1 MIDIKDISGKI
12 LLSVPITESCEHVE
26 ELMQSDHIVL
36 SWNSDK
42 SDILPMGAYI
52 EYGGEKYSLLEPYSP
67 IQKSEEE
74 FSYQPLFKSV
84 VMYWA
89 KVSFFMYTY
98 SSDDVIIGRE
108 PDWTLTDNPAN
119 FMSSICKAIKNETGE
134 TWTYTVDASLS
145 ASATLSF
152 QSVDIYSSLNSIAN
166 AFETEWWID
175 KANKVIHLS
184 KAEHGIAVRLEVGKN
199 ITVPTVKVGK
209 EGYYT
214 RFYAFGSTRNIVQ
227 DYEGAN
233 VNNLVNKRLTLD
245 PVKYPNGYKDIR
257 PDLKQG
263 EIFQK
268 ILIFDNVY
276 PSSSLEISDVR
287 VRLMWTIGEDG
298 EKVQVGTDNEGNP
311 IYDQYSIWYF
321 KVPGFVLNNTIY
333 SKDNPEGMLISGKAL
348 SVHFESGALQGREF
362 ELIYHDKAETVSS
375 ADGTSVILTPG
386 DYEIKFKEEGTYIIP
401 AITSLIP
408 NNGDEIILFNIR
420 MPEEYTGS
428 AYLELES
435 EMNKEIS
442 RLSSDLNNYQF
453 SSNPISFS
461 ENNPDL
467 SIGRKITYVNG
478 GYSFSTRVIK
488 LVTKIDFKYIQSIT
502 VGNEKIKGNTQEL
515 KEEVISANKDINLLS
530 VLNDM
535 TTSLTQS
542 YNRTQQM
549 MLDGFAAIKNIWQ
562 FKEDESGAKYAYSKF
577 PVVTAYGVTMYAGA
591 DVQVPSIY
599 EGLPIDGVT
608 IQWVDGKLVATGGKG
623 NANGIVVNG
632 NTYTPNEDGII
643 TLPNY
648 PTSLEWDNISGKP
661 SWIGSTKPSYSWDEI
676 GGKPSVFPTNW
687 ENVSDKPSWIGATK
701 PTYNFSEIQNKPTT
715 LAGYGIT
722 DAYTKN
728 DISGLLADYVTKSGA
743 QDITG
748 VKSFIN
754 GLNIGDILVKKHS
767 DGVVELDGDLILTGS
782 LTMFAQG
789 SHTASTILDALP
801 IDNTT
806 LSKEGGV
813 LSVIGGVGGG
823 SVDGIIL
830 NGTTYS
836 PDETTK
842 LITLPNYPTT
852 LPASD
857 VYSWA
862 KQPNKPSYSFDELSS
877 HPTTLGG
884 YGITDAYT
892 KSDADGKYVL
902 KAGDTVTGDLSV
914 AGQLFAGNEQFVAT
928 LLYTFIG
935 RDKGIYFSN
944 DANNGSL
951 YVNTHYDRS
960 HQAGSFI
967 INEANGVVTFQN
979 NPTVKSNTI
988 LHTGNYAGVL
998 DSRYFRHIGDT
1009 YEDGRNTGWIGFG
1022 TGTYIEA
1029 YPDGIAH
1036 KIYSYGQVTSF
1047 NSSYSRLELYSTHTS
1062 SDPND
1067 GNNGIQFRSGWNDDK
1082 KSWRMLLDEVNYLHY
1097 TDNRYVN
1104 KAGDTMTG
1112 TLLMSNDSDVY
1123 GRSAANS
1130 GAAYIIGYRD
1140 KTISGFVMHDIS
1152 QHNNAKAL
1160 YIQTN
1165 GYDSPND
1172 TGGLAIT
1179 NDCVT
1184 AFGAGDNG
1192 SVFRV
1197 LNEDDVNL
1205 GALFNVAKDG
1215 TLTRL
1220 GHKIFDNGN
1229 KRDMFSSMNE
1239 AFTTWGNEQVI
1250 NVEGD
1255 ANTYY
1260 PVVITIS
1267 HSKTWNSRIAIH
1279 KNLGSR
1285 TPSYPGN
1292 HGNGTSSMWAMY
1304 EGRYH
1309 GWDGNS
1315 GYIVTK
1321 YVRQP
1326 YANLISKA
1334 EHAGNSVGALVVYL
1348 RGGGCEYT
1356 VCTDYRGGINVY
1368 YERTEISGDSNYPVY
1383 VEPTTSVGNQGVL
1396 NLVSYDY
1403 LVQKAVRLE
1412 TPRSLWGQTF
1422 DGTGNVN
1429 GTIHVNS
1436 GGIYP
1441 IILRNSGGSECSI
1454 DYQCSG
1460 EHFVAGVYPDRFFI
1474 WRENG
1479 GEIASFLSN
1488 GNVGIGTA
1496 SPSYKLHV
1504 NGDILANGWL
1514 RTYGDVGWVSETYGG
1529 GIYMEDTTWVKVYN
1543 NKHFQCNGTIFGYRY
1558 TTDNNAA
1565 AFSFDKPGSYMAG
1578 IGSGGSANLVR
1589 LGPCDSTG
1597 GWYDWGGQTWQLYG
1611 NFLTTGGIT
1620 MYSDLRKKNV
1630 LNSIIVPLDVMANA
1644 DLFDYTFKTDEKC
1657 KVRAGTSAQYWNAF
1671 LPQVTDTDN
1680 EGFFTMSYDVLA
1692 TTCVLSIAKHFQ
1704 RFLIEDFNNHETRI
1718 EFLERENKE
1727 LKDSNKEMMNRIIEL
1742 ERRAA

>member
-1 MIDIKDISGKI
+1 MGRFTVYSKDGQTVRCVLDKLEYTGVFMAERACTSTFISDAKINFDVFDYIDYRGERFELE
-12 LLSVPITESCEHVE
+12 LL
-26 ELMQSDHIVL
+26 
-36 SWNSDK
+36 
-42 SDILPMGAYI
+42 
-52 EYGGEKYSLLEPYSP
+52 
-67 IQKSEEE
+67 
-74 FSYQPLFKSV
+74 
-84 VMYWA
+84 
-89 KVSFFMYTY
+89 
-98 SSDDVIIGRE
+98 
-108 PDWTLTDNPAN
+108 
-119 FMSSICKAIKNETGE
+119 
-134 TWTYTVDASLS
+134 
-145 ASATLSF
+145 
-152 QSVDIYSSLNSIAN
+152 
-166 AFETEWWID
+166 
-175 KANKVIHLS
+175 
-184 KAEHGIAVRLEVGKN
+184 
-199 ITVPTVKVGK
+199 PTVKKISKHQYSYDLNFVSLK
-209 EGYYT
+209 YELE
-214 RFYAFGSTRNIVQ
+214 RCMMRNIVPSDNGIVYPTPLVVEFTGTVKYLAERIQ
-227 DYEGAN
+227 ACLDAMYGKDIWSITLSEGVDSEEKNISMSNQNCWSALSLVN
-233 VNNLVNKRLTLD
+233 TEYKLNYFVKGRSVTIGGAEPVVNNVFEYGKGKGLYEIERISDADTGIVTKLRAYGGTRNLDYSYPKKPEWTDSILPANYALSPLRLMLPSFKTDGVTDFVLASNEAIA
-245 PVKYPNGYKDIR
+245 KYGIREGVITYDDI
-257 PDLKQG
+257 
-263 EIFQK
+263 
-268 ILIFDNVY
+268 Y
-276 PSSSLEISDVR
+276 PSITGMKNSAGQAIDEIKSVDAITSETQPTFTVQLYDLGFDLNESL
-287 VRLMWTIGEDG
+287 T
-298 EKVQVGTDNEGNP
+298 TDEA
-311 IYDQYSIWYF
+311 Q
-321 KVPGFVLNNTIY
+321 
-333 SKDNPEGMLISGKAL
+333 L
-348 SVHFESGALQGREF
+348 SMKSGALQGYAFTITKIVKASDGSYTLTLGRNTLKEADTDNFTVPNKDWNMKAGDKFVLLNILMPQEYIRAAENRLLERAKEYIAKYSITNYSYNIGVDEIFMARNANFYNEIMEGKRLTVNDPEMGIDHENVIIQSLSIKEGEGLIPTF
-362 ELIYHDKAETVSS
+362 EVTLNNEPS
-375 ADGTSVILTPG
+375 ASTLERIQGQISEIETSV
-386 DYEIKFKEEGTYIIP
+386 
-401 AITSLIP
+401 
-408 NNGDEIILFNIR
+408 NN
-420 MPEEYTGS
+420 
-428 AYLELES
+428 
-435 EMNKEIS
+435 K
-442 RLSSDLNNYQF
+442 F
-453 SSNPISFS
+453 SSQS
-461 ENNPDL
+461 EL
-467 SIGRKITYVNG
+467 SKQYRKKLDKVVWDRNLEERVDDNG
-478 GYSFSTRVIK
+478 KEYLF
-488 LVTKIDFKYIQSIT
+488 LTKPLI
-502 VGNEKIKGNTQEL
+502 
-515 KEEVISANKDINLLS
+515 
-530 VLNDM
+530 
-535 TTSLTQS
+535 
-542 YNRTQQM
+542 
-549 MLDGFAAIKNIWQ
+549 
-562 FKEDESGAKYAYSKF
+562 
-577 PVVTAYGVTMYAGA
+577 TAYGVTMYAGA

-623 NANGIVVNG
+623 TANGIVVNG

-701 PTYNFSEIQNKPTT
+701 PTYDFSEIQNKPTT
-715 LAGYGIT
+715 IAGYGIT

-748 VKSFIN
+748 IKSFIN

-902 KAGDTVTGDLSV
+902 KAGDTMTGGLNVNSI
-914 AGQLFAGNEQFVAT
+914 QISSNE
-928 LLYTFIG
+928 INN
-935 RDKGIYFSN
+935 R
-944 DANNGSL
+944 NNGYL
-951 YVNTHYDRS
+951 YLGYRDTSSGVNLCYNNSPLTY
-960 HQAGSFI
+960 GS
-967 INEANGVVTFQN
+967 NRY
-979 NPTVKSNTI
+979 TI
-988 LHTGNYAGVL
+988 LHTGNYAG
-998 DSRYFRHIGDT
+998 
-1009 YEDGRNTGWIGFG
+1009 
-1022 TGTYIEA
+1022 
-1029 YPDGIAH
+1029 
-1036 KIYSYGQVTSF
+1036 
-1047 NSSYSRLELYSTHTS
+1047 EL
-1062 SDPND
+1062 
-1067 GNNGIQFRSGWNDDK
+1067 
-1082 KSWRMLLDEVNYLHY
+1082 
-1097 TDNRYVN
+1097 DNRYVN

-1112 TLLMSNDSDVY
+1112 NLLFNADSGIDLVSIP
-1123 GRSAANS
+1123 RTKSA
-1130 GAAYIIGYRD
+1130 
-1140 KTISGFVMHDIS
+1140 ISF
-1152 QHNNAKAL
+1152 NNAGSNR
-1160 YIQTN
+1160 IGINFT
-1165 GYDSPND
+1165 D
-1172 TGGLAIT
+1172 
-1179 NDCVT
+1179 
-1184 AFGAGDNG
+1184 GDGNLRIAKTDINQDWVSG
-1192 SVFRV
+1192 
-1197 LNEDDVNL
+1197 DVNILL
-1205 GALFNVAKDG
+1205 GSNNYKVWHA
-1215 TLTRL
+1215 
-1220 GHKIFDNGN
+1220 GN
-1229 KRDMFSSMNE
+1229 KRDMFSSMNK

-1260 PVVITIS
+1260 PVVITIDS
-1267 HSKTWNSRIAIH
+1267 TKTWNSRISIY

-1292 HGNGTSSMWAMY
+1292 HDNGTSSMWAMY
-1304 EGRYH
+1304 EGRYK

-1321 YVRQP
+1321 YVRQQ

-1334 EHAGNSVGALVVYL
+1334 ELASNSVGALVVYL

-1488 GNVGIGTA
+1488 GNVGIGSIST
-1496 SPSYKLHV
+1496 SGNKLYV
-1504 NGDILANGWL
+1504 NGD
-1514 RTYGDVGWVSETYGG
+1514 VGVA
-1529 GIYMEDTTWVKVYN
+1529 
-1543 NKHFQCNGTIFGYRY
+1543 GTICFE
-1558 TTDNNAA
+1558 
-1565 AFSFDKPGSYMAG
+1565 
-1578 IGSGGSANLVR
+1578 ILSGGSERNLLYQQMADNDLFRIRCGGPSNQGWVEIATADDGTEPIYVR
-1589 LGPCDSTG
+1589 QYTG
-1597 GWYDWGGQTWQLYG
+1597 RFASITRTLTLLDGSG
-1611 NFLTTGGIT
+1611 NTICPGNLLTNGGIT

-1692 TTCVLSIAKHFQ
+1692 TTCVLSMAKHFQ
-1704 RFLIEDFNNHETRI
+1704 RFLMEDFNNHETRI

>member
-12 LLSVPITESCEHVE
+12 LLSVLITESCEHVE

-42 SDILPMGAYI
+42 SDTLPLGAYI

-67 IQKSEEE
+67 IQKSEGE

-84 VMYWA
+84 VISWT
-89 KVSFFMYTY
+89 KVPFFMYTY
-98 SSDDVIIGRE
+98 SSDDAITGRE

-119 FMSSICKAIKNETGE
+119 FMLSICKAIKNETGE

-152 QSVDIYSSLNSIAN
+152 QSVDIFSSLNSIAN
-166 AFETEWWID
+166 AFETEWWVD
-175 KANKVIHLS
+175 KVNKVIHLS

-199 ITVPTVKVGK
+199 ITVPTVTAGK

-245 PVKYPNGYKDIR
+245 PAKYPNGYKDVR

-263 EIFQK
+263 EIFPK

-298 EKVQVGTDNEGNP
+298 EKVQVGTDDDGNP

-420 MPEEYTGS
+420 MPEEYVGS

-435 EMNKEIS
+435 EMNKDIA

-478 GYSFSTRVIK
+478 EYSFSTRVIK

-549 MLDGFAAIKNIWQ
+549 MLEGFAAIKNIWQ
-562 FKEDESGAKYAYSKF
+562 LKEDSNGNKYAFSAYQ
-577 PVVTAYGVTMYAGA
+577 VVTERSITMYAQGPHS
-591 DVQVPSIY
+591 DLPSIY

-623 NANGIVVNG
+623 TANGIVVNG

-648 PTSLEWDNISGKP
+648 PSLSGYATEQWVNNTLSGYATSSSLSQLSAKVDNFLEGTDTDGIINKWKELESFLAGQTQT
-661 SWIGSTKPSYSWDEI
+661 STLAELL
-676 GGKPSVFPTNW
+676 SVKA
-687 ENVSDKPSWIGATK
+687 DKA
-701 PTYNFSEIQNKPTT
+701 TT

-748 VKSFIN
+748 IKSFIN

-902 KAGDTVTGDLSV
+902 KAGDTMTGGLNVNSI
-914 AGQLFAGNEQFVAT
+914 QISSNE
-928 LLYTFIG
+928 INN
-935 RDKGIYFSN
+935 R
-944 DANNGSL
+944 NNGYL
-951 YVNTHYDRS
+951 YLGYRNTSSGVNLCYNNSPLTY
-960 HQAGSFI
+960 GS
-967 INEANGVVTFQN
+967 NRY
-979 NPTVKSNTI
+979 TI
-988 LHTGNYAGVL
+988 LHTGNYAG
-998 DSRYFRHIGDT
+998 
-1009 YEDGRNTGWIGFG
+1009 
-1022 TGTYIEA
+1022 
-1029 YPDGIAH
+1029 
-1036 KIYSYGQVTSF
+1036 
-1047 NSSYSRLELYSTHTS
+1047 EL
-1062 SDPND
+1062 
-1067 GNNGIQFRSGWNDDK
+1067 
-1082 KSWRMLLDEVNYLHY
+1082 
-1097 TDNRYVN
+1097 DNRYVN

-1112 TLLMSNDSDVY
+1112 TLLMSNDSDIY
-1123 GRSAANS
+1123 GRSSANS

-1140 KTISGFVMHDIS
+1140 AAIDGIVMHDIS
-1152 QHNNAKAL
+1152 AANNTKAL

-1165 GYDSPND
+1165 GYDLPSD

-1197 LNEDDVNL
+1197 LNENNVNL

-1250 NVEGD
+1250 SVEGD

-1260 PVVITIS
+1260 PVVITIN

-1304 EGRYH
+1304 EGRYS

-1334 EHAGNSVGALVVYL
+1334 ELAGNSAGALVVYL

-1383 VEPTTSVGNQGVL
+1383 VEPTASVGNQGVL
-1396 NLVSYDY
+1396 NMVSYDY

-1412 TPRSLWGQTF
+1412 TPRTIFSKPF
-1422 DGTGNVN
+1422 DGTNNVTGGAKFLNICIETDNNGNDSGRGSEINNYNSELNLQYNTSRDITMCFGGGNVRI
-1429 GTIHVNS
+1429 GTGLS
-1436 GGIYP
+1436 GYK
-1441 IILRNSGGSECSI
+1441 
-1454 DYQCSG
+1454 
-1460 EHFVAGVYPDRFFI
+1460 
-1474 WRENG
+1474 
-1479 GEIASFLSN
+1479 LSVN
-1488 GNVGIGTA
+1488 GNVGIDGSITFQYLSGGNERNLLYQQMA
-1496 SPSYKLHV
+1496 DNDLFRIRCGGPS
-1504 NGDILANGWL
+1504 NQ
-1514 RTYGDVGWVSETYGG
+1514 GWVEIATADDGTEP
-1529 GIYMEDTTWVKVYN
+1529 IYVR
-1543 NKHFQCNGTIFGYRY
+1543 QY
-1558 TTDNNAA
+1558 TG
-1565 AFSFDKPGSYMAG
+1565 AFASITRTLTLLD
-1578 IGSGGSANLVR
+1578 GSGNTICPGNL
-1589 LGPCDSTG
+1589 
-1597 GWYDWGGQTWQLYG
+1597 
-1611 NFLTTGGIT
+1611 LTYGGIT

-1644 DLFDYTFKTDEKC
+1644 DLFDYIFKTDEKC
-1657 KVRAGTSAQYWNAF
+1657 KVRAGTSAQYWNVF

-1704 RFLIEDFNNHETRI
+1704 RFLMEDFNNHETRI

-1727 LKDSNKEMMNRIIEL
+1727 LKDSNKEMMNHIIEL

>member
-1 MIDIKDISGKI
+1 MGRFTVYSKDGQTVRCVLDKLEYTGVFMAERACTSTFISDAKINFDVFDYIDYRGERFELE
-12 LLSVPITESCEHVE
+12 LL
-26 ELMQSDHIVL
+26 
-36 SWNSDK
+36 
-42 SDILPMGAYI
+42 
-52 EYGGEKYSLLEPYSP
+52 
-67 IQKSEEE
+67 
-74 FSYQPLFKSV
+74 
-84 VMYWA
+84 
-89 KVSFFMYTY
+89 
-98 SSDDVIIGRE
+98 
-108 PDWTLTDNPAN
+108 
-119 FMSSICKAIKNETGE
+119 
-134 TWTYTVDASLS
+134 
-145 ASATLSF
+145 
-152 QSVDIYSSLNSIAN
+152 
-166 AFETEWWID
+166 
-175 KANKVIHLS
+175 
-184 KAEHGIAVRLEVGKN
+184 
-199 ITVPTVKVGK
+199 PTVKKISKHQYSYDLNFVSLK
-209 EGYYT
+209 YELE
-214 RFYAFGSTRNIVQ
+214 RCMMRNIVPSDNGIVYPTPLVVEFTGTVKYLAERIQ
-227 DYEGAN
+227 ACLDAMYGKDIWSITLSEGVDSEEKNISMSNQNCWSALSLVN
-233 VNNLVNKRLTLD
+233 TEYKLNYFVKGRSVTIGGAEPVVNNVFEYGKGKGLYEIERISDADTGIVTKLRAYGGTRNLDYSYPKKPEWTDSILPANYALSPLRLMLPSFKTDGVTDFVLASNEAIA
-245 PVKYPNGYKDIR
+245 KYGIREGVITYDDI
-257 PDLKQG
+257 
-263 EIFQK
+263 
-268 ILIFDNVY
+268 Y
-276 PSSSLEISDVR
+276 PSITGMKNSAGQAIDEIKSVDAITSETQPTFTVQLYDLGFDLNESL
-287 VRLMWTIGEDG
+287 T
-298 EKVQVGTDNEGNP
+298 TDEA
-311 IYDQYSIWYF
+311 Q
-321 KVPGFVLNNTIY
+321 
-333 SKDNPEGMLISGKAL
+333 L
-348 SVHFESGALQGREF
+348 SMKSGALQGYAFTITKIVKASDGSYTLTLGRNTLEEADTDNFTVPNKDWNMKAGDKFVLLNILMPQEYIRAAENRLLERAKEYIAKYSITNYSYNIGVDEIFMARNANFYNEIMEGKRLTVNDPEMGIDHENVIIQSLSIKEGEGLIPTF
-362 ELIYHDKAETVSS
+362 EVTLNNEPS
-375 ADGTSVILTPG
+375 ASTLERIQGQISEIETSV
-386 DYEIKFKEEGTYIIP
+386 
-401 AITSLIP
+401 
-408 NNGDEIILFNIR
+408 NN
-420 MPEEYTGS
+420 
-428 AYLELES
+428 
-435 EMNKEIS
+435 K
-442 RLSSDLNNYQF
+442 F
-453 SSNPISFS
+453 SSQS
-461 ENNPDL
+461 EL
-467 SIGRKITYVNG
+467 SKQYRKKLDKVVWDRNLEERVDDNG
-478 GYSFSTRVIK
+478 KEYLF
-488 LVTKIDFKYIQSIT
+488 LTKPLI
-502 VGNEKIKGNTQEL
+502 
-515 KEEVISANKDINLLS
+515 
-530 VLNDM
+530 
-535 TTSLTQS
+535 
-542 YNRTQQM
+542 
-549 MLDGFAAIKNIWQ
+549 
-562 FKEDESGAKYAYSKF
+562 
-577 PVVTAYGVTMYAGA
+577 TAYGVTMYAGA

-623 NANGIVVNG
+623 TANGIVVNG

-701 PTYNFSEIQNKPTT
+701 PTYDFSEIQNKPTT
-715 LAGYGIT
+715 IAGYGIT

-748 VKSFIN
+748 IKSFIN

-782 LTMFAQG
+782 LTMYAQG

-862 KQPNKPSYSFDELSS
+862 KQPNKPSYSFSELSS

-1112 TLLMSNDSDVY
+1112 KLLFNADSGIDLVSIP
-1123 GRSAANS
+1123 RTKSA
-1130 GAAYIIGYRD
+1130 
-1140 KTISGFVMHDIS
+1140 ISF
-1152 QHNNAKAL
+1152 NNAGSNR
-1160 YIQTN
+1160 IGINFT
-1165 GYDSPND
+1165 D
-1172 TGGLAIT
+1172 
-1179 NDCVT
+1179 
-1184 AFGAGDNG
+1184 GDGNLRIAKTDINQDWVSG
-1192 SVFRV
+1192 
-1197 LNEDDVNL
+1197 DVNILL
-1205 GALFNVAKDG
+1205 GSNNYKVIH
-1215 TLTRL
+1215 T
-1220 GHKIFDNGN
+1220 GN

-1239 AFTTWGNEQVI
+1239 AFTAWGNEQVI

-1260 PVVITIS
+1260 PVVITIDGT
-1267 HSKTWNSRIAIH
+1267 KTWNSRISIY

-1292 HGNGTSSMWAMY
+1292 HNNGTSSMWAMY

-1321 YVRQP
+1321 YVRQR

-1348 RGGGCEYT
+1348 RGGGCEYR
-1356 VCTDYRGGINVY
+1356 VCTDYRRGVNVY

-1488 GNVGIGTA
+1488 GYVGIGTT

-1504 NGDILANGWL
+1504 NGD
-1514 RTYGDVGWVSETYGG
+1514 TYCSGKITSGNWIRSDLYS
-1529 GIYMEDTTWVKVYN
+1529 
-1543 NKHFQCNGTIFGYRY
+1543 
-1558 TTDNNAA
+1558 
-1565 AFSFDKPGSYMAG
+1565 AG
-1578 IGSGGSANLVR
+1578 IDHYADDSYSAAYNACAPNNDNYCCYSLIRSGTYAFGIGFNTNNEIWLGSANSDRKAGAQWLQI
-1589 LGPCDSTG
+1589 SS
-1597 GWYDWGGQTWQLYG
+1597 GQVTCSNNL
-1611 NFLTTGGIT
+1611 LAKGGIT

-1657 KVRAGTSAQYWNAF
+1657 KVRAGTSAQYWNVF

-1704 RFLIEDFNNHETRI
+1704 RFLMEDFNNHETRI

-1727 LKDSNKEMMNRIIEL
+1727 LKDSNKEMMNHIIEL

>member
-1 MIDIKDISGKI
+1 MGRFTVYSKDGQTVRCVLDKLEYTGVFMAERACTSTFISDVKINFDVFDYIDYRGERFELE
-12 LLSVPITESCEHVE
+12 LL
-26 ELMQSDHIVL
+26 
-36 SWNSDK
+36 
-42 SDILPMGAYI
+42 
-52 EYGGEKYSLLEPYSP
+52 
-67 IQKSEEE
+67 
-74 FSYQPLFKSV
+74 
-84 VMYWA
+84 
-89 KVSFFMYTY
+89 
-98 SSDDVIIGRE
+98 
-108 PDWTLTDNPAN
+108 
-119 FMSSICKAIKNETGE
+119 
-134 TWTYTVDASLS
+134 
-145 ASATLSF
+145 
-152 QSVDIYSSLNSIAN
+152 
-166 AFETEWWID
+166 
-175 KANKVIHLS
+175 
-184 KAEHGIAVRLEVGKN
+184 
-199 ITVPTVKVGK
+199 PTVKKISKHQYSYDLNFVSLK
-209 EGYYT
+209 YELE
-214 RFYAFGSTRNIVQ
+214 RCMMRNIVPSDNGIVYPTPLVVEFTGTVKYLAERIQ
-227 DYEGAN
+227 ACLDAMYGKDIWSITLAEGVDSEEKNISMSNQNCWSALSLVN
-233 VNNLVNKRLTLD
+233 TEYKLNYFVKGRSVTIGGAEPVVNNVFEYGKGKGLYEIERISDADTGIVTKLRAYGGTRNLDYSYPKKPEWTDSILPANYALSPLRLMLPSFKTDGVTDFVLASNEAIA
-245 PVKYPNGYKDIR
+245 KYGIREGVITYDDI
-257 PDLKQG
+257 
-263 EIFQK
+263 
-268 ILIFDNVY
+268 Y
-276 PSSSLEISDVR
+276 PSITGMKNSAGQAIDEIKSVDAITSETQPTFTVQLYDLGFDLNESL
-287 VRLMWTIGEDG
+287 T
-298 EKVQVGTDNEGNP
+298 TDEA
-311 IYDQYSIWYF
+311 Q
-321 KVPGFVLNNTIY
+321 
-333 SKDNPEGMLISGKAL
+333 L
-348 SVHFESGALQGREF
+348 SMKSGALQGYAFTITKIVKASDGSYTLTLGRNTLEEADTDNFTVPNKDWNMKAGDKFVLLNILMPQEYIRAAENRLLERAKEYIAKYSSTNYSYNIGVDEIFMARNANFYNEIMEGKRLTVNDPEMGIDHENVIIQSLSIKEGEGLIPTF
-362 ELIYHDKAETVSS
+362 EVTLNNEPS
-375 ADGTSVILTPG
+375 ASTLERIQGQISEIETSV
-386 DYEIKFKEEGTYIIP
+386 
-401 AITSLIP
+401 
-408 NNGDEIILFNIR
+408 NN
-420 MPEEYTGS
+420 
-428 AYLELES
+428 
-435 EMNKEIS
+435 K
-442 RLSSDLNNYQF
+442 F
-453 SSNPISFS
+453 SSQS
-461 ENNPDL
+461 EL
-467 SIGRKITYVNG
+467 SKQYRKKLDKVVWDRNLEERVDDNG
-478 GYSFSTRVIK
+478 KEYLF
-488 LVTKIDFKYIQSIT
+488 LTKPLI
-502 VGNEKIKGNTQEL
+502 
-515 KEEVISANKDINLLS
+515 
-530 VLNDM
+530 
-535 TTSLTQS
+535 
-542 YNRTQQM
+542 
-549 MLDGFAAIKNIWQ
+549 
-562 FKEDESGAKYAYSKF
+562 
-577 PVVTAYGVTMYAGA
+577 TAYGVTMYAGA

-623 NANGIVVNG
+623 TANGIVVNG

-648 PTSLEWDNISGKP
+648 PTSLEWGNISGKP

-701 PTYNFSEIQNKPTT
+701 PTYDFSEIQNKPTT
-715 LAGYGIT
+715 IAGYGIT

-728 DISGLLADYVTKSGA
+728 DISGLLTDYVTKSGA

-748 VKSFIN
+748 IKSFIN

-830 NGTTYS
+830 NETTYS

-862 KQPNKPSYSFDELSS
+862 KQPNKPSYSFGELSS

-892 KSDADGKYVL
+892 KTDA
-902 KAGDTVTGDLSV
+902 
-914 AGQLFAGNEQFVAT
+914 
-928 LLYTFIG
+928 
-935 RDKGIYFSN
+935 
-944 DANNGSL
+944 
-951 YVNTHYDRS
+951 
-960 HQAGSFI
+960 
-967 INEANGVVTFQN
+967 
-979 NPTVKSNTI
+979 
-988 LHTGNYAGVL
+988 

-1112 TLLMSNDSDVY
+1112 KLLFN
-1123 GRSAANS
+1123 ANS
-1130 GAAYIIGYRD
+1130 SIDLVYIPRT
-1140 KTISGFVMHDIS
+1140 KSAISF
-1152 QHNNAKAL
+1152 NNAGSNR
-1160 YIQTN
+1160 IGINFT
-1165 GYDSPND
+1165 D
-1172 TGGLAIT
+1172 
-1179 NDCVT
+1179 
-1184 AFGAGDNG
+1184 GDGNLRIAKTDINQDWVSG
-1192 SVFRV
+1192 
-1197 LNEDDVNL
+1197 DVNILL
-1205 GALFNVAKDG
+1205 GSNNYKVIH
-1215 TLTRL
+1215 T
-1220 GHKIFDNGN
+1220 GN

-1239 AFTTWGNEQVI
+1239 AFTAWGNEQVI

-1260 PVVITIS
+1260 PVVITIDGT
-1267 HSKTWNSRIAIH
+1267 KTWNSRISIY

-1292 HGNGTSSMWAMY
+1292 HNNGTSSMWAMY

-1348 RGGGCEYT
+1348 RGGGCEYR
-1356 VCTDYRGGINVY
+1356 VCTDYRRGVNVY
-1368 YERTEISGDSNYPVY
+1368 YERTEISGDSNYPAY

-1396 NLVSYDY
+1396 NMVSYDY

-1412 TPRSLWGQTF
+1412 TPRYIFSKPF
-1422 DGTGNVN
+1422 DGTNNVTGGAKFANICIETDNNGNDSERRSEIN
-1429 GTIHVNS
+1429 NYNS
-1436 GGIYP
+1436 VLYLQLDSPNNLSCCVGG
-1441 IILRNSGGSECSI
+1441 
-1454 DYQCSG
+1454 
-1460 EHFVAGVYPDRFFI
+1460 
-1474 WRENG
+1474 
-1479 GEIASFLSN
+1479 
-1488 GNVGIGTA
+1488 GNVGIGTT
-1496 SPSYKLHV
+1496 SPSNKLHV
-1504 NGDILANGWL
+1504 NGNIG
-1514 RTYGDVGWVSETYGG
+1514 V
-1529 GIYMEDTTWVKVYN
+1529 
-1543 NKHFQCNGTIFGYRY
+1543 NGTIYFSTLAGGNERDLLYEQMADNDLFRIRCGGPSNQGWVEIATADDGTEPIYVRQY
-1558 TTDNNAA
+1558 TG
-1565 AFSFDKPGSYMAG
+1565 AFSSVTRTLTLLD
-1578 IGSGGSANLVR
+1578 GSGNTICPGNL
-1589 LGPCDSTG
+1589 
-1597 GWYDWGGQTWQLYG
+1597 
-1611 NFLTTGGIT
+1611 LTNGGIT

-1644 DLFDYTFKTDEKC
+1644 DLFDYIFKTDEKC
-1657 KVRAGTSAQYWNAF
+1657 KVRAGTSAQYWNVF

-1692 TTCVLSIAKHFQ
+1692 TTCVLSMAKHFQ

>member
-74 FSYQPLFKSV
+74 FSYKPLFKSV

-199 ITVPTVKVGK
+199 ITVPTVTVGK

-478 GYSFSTRVIK
+478 GYSVSTRVIK

-608 IQWVDGKLVATGGKG
+608 IQWVDGKLVSTGGKG
-623 NANGIVVNG
+623 TANGIVVNG

-648 PTSLEWDNISGKP
+648 PSLSGYATEQWVNNTLSGYATSSSLSQLSAKVDNFLEGTDTDGIINKWKELESFLAGQTQT
-661 SWIGSTKPSYSWDEI
+661 STLAELL
-676 GGKPSVFPTNW
+676 SVKA
-687 ENVSDKPSWIGATK
+687 DKA
-701 PTYNFSEIQNKPTT
+701 TT

-748 VKSFIN
+748 IKSFIN

-862 KQPNKPSYSFDELSS
+862 KQPNKPSYSFGELSS

-988 LHTGNYAGVL
+988 LHTGNYAG
-998 DSRYFRHIGDT
+998 
-1009 YEDGRNTGWIGFG
+1009 
-1022 TGTYIEA
+1022 
-1029 YPDGIAH
+1029 
-1036 KIYSYGQVTSF
+1036 
-1047 NSSYSRLELYSTHTS
+1047 EL
-1062 SDPND
+1062 
-1067 GNNGIQFRSGWNDDK
+1067 
-1082 KSWRMLLDEVNYLHY
+1082 
-1097 TDNRYVN
+1097 DNRYVN

-1112 TLLMSNDSDVY
+1112 KLLFNADSGIDLVSIP
-1123 GRSAANS
+1123 RTKSA
-1130 GAAYIIGYRD
+1130 
-1140 KTISGFVMHDIS
+1140 ISF
-1152 QHNNAKAL
+1152 NNA
-1160 YIQTN
+1160 
-1165 GYDSPND
+1165 DSNRIGINFTD
-1172 TGGLAIT
+1172 
-1179 NDCVT
+1179 
-1184 AFGAGDNG
+1184 GAGNLRIAKTDINQDWVSG
-1192 SVFRV
+1192 
-1197 LNEDDVNL
+1197 DVNIL
-1205 GALFNVAKDG
+1205 
-1215 TLTRL
+1215 
-1220 GHKIFDNGN
+1220 
-1229 KRDMFSSMNE
+1229 
-1239 AFTTWGNEQVI
+1239 
-1250 NVEGD
+1250 
-1255 ANTYY
+1255 
-1260 PVVITIS
+1260 
-1267 HSKTWNSRIAIH
+1267 
-1279 KNLGSR
+1279 LGSNN
-1285 TPSYPGN
+1285 YKV
-1292 HGNGTSSMWAMY
+1292 W
-1304 EGRYH
+1304 
-1309 GWDGNS
+1309 
-1315 GYIVTK
+1315 
-1321 YVRQP
+1321 
-1326 YANLISKA
+1326 
-1334 EHAGNSVGALVVYL
+1334 HAGNDG
-1348 RGGGCEYT
+1348 
-1356 VCTDYRGGINVY
+1356 
-1368 YERTEISGDSNYPVY
+1368 SGSGLDADLLD
-1383 VEPTTSVGNQGVL
+1383 GKHLNQGQWNSICYIGGDGVL
-1396 NLVSYDY
+1396 EIGKYIDFHEEQGMSSDFSCRIMSQGDYQNTLHLPTSSGTLATLGDNVASATRLV
-1403 LVQKAVRLE
+1403 
-1412 TPRSLWGQTF
+1412 TPRTIFTKPF
-1422 DGTGNVN
+1422 DGTSNVTGGARFANICIETDHNGND
-1429 GTIHVNS
+1429 S
-1436 GGIYP
+1436 GK
-1441 IILRNSGGSECSI
+1441 GSEINNYNYHLRLQHTTSNNLIC
-1454 DYQCSG
+1454 CM
-1460 EHFVAGVYPDRFFI
+1460 
-1474 WRENG
+1474 G
-1479 GEIASFLSN
+1479 G
-1488 GNVGIGTA
+1488 GNVGIGTP
-1496 SPSYKLHV
+1496 SPSFKLHV
-1504 NGDILANGWL
+1504 NGDIGVVG
-1514 RTYGDVGWVSETYGG
+1514 TIDYGYLTGGNERNLLYQQMADNDFFRIRCGGPSNQGWVEIATADDGTEP
-1529 GIYMEDTTWVKVYN
+1529 IYVR
-1543 NKHFQCNGTIFGYRY
+1543 QY
-1558 TTDNNAA
+1558 TGEFASVTRTLTLLD
-1565 AFSFDKPGSYMAG
+1565 
-1578 IGSGGSANLVR
+1578 GSGNTICPGNL
-1589 LGPCDSTG
+1589 
-1597 GWYDWGGQTWQLYG
+1597 
-1611 NFLTTGGIT
+1611 LTNGGIT

-1657 KVRAGTSAQYWNAF
+1657 KVRAGTSAQYWNVF

-1692 TTCVLSIAKHFQ
+1692 TTCVLSMAKHFQ

>member
-1 MIDIKDISGKI
+1 MGRFTVYSKDGQTVRCVLDKLEYTGVFMAERACTSTFISDVKINFDVFDYIDYRGERFELE
-12 LLSVPITESCEHVE
+12 LL
-26 ELMQSDHIVL
+26 
-36 SWNSDK
+36 
-42 SDILPMGAYI
+42 
-52 EYGGEKYSLLEPYSP
+52 
-67 IQKSEEE
+67 
-74 FSYQPLFKSV
+74 
-84 VMYWA
+84 
-89 KVSFFMYTY
+89 
-98 SSDDVIIGRE
+98 
-108 PDWTLTDNPAN
+108 
-119 FMSSICKAIKNETGE
+119 
-134 TWTYTVDASLS
+134 
-145 ASATLSF
+145 
-152 QSVDIYSSLNSIAN
+152 
-166 AFETEWWID
+166 
-175 KANKVIHLS
+175 
-184 KAEHGIAVRLEVGKN
+184 
-199 ITVPTVKVGK
+199 PTVKKISKHQYSYDLNFVSLK
-209 EGYYT
+209 YELE
-214 RFYAFGSTRNIVQ
+214 RCMMRNIVPSDNGIVYPTPLVVEFTGTVKYLAERIQ
-227 DYEGAN
+227 ACLDAMYGKDIWSITLAEGVDSEEKNISMSNQNCWSALSLVN
-233 VNNLVNKRLTLD
+233 TEYKLNYFVKGRSVTIGGAEPVVNNVFEYGKGKGLYEIERISDADTGIVTKLRAYGGTRNLDYSYPKKPEWTDSILPANYALSPLRLMLPSFKTDGVTDFVLASNEAIA
-245 PVKYPNGYKDIR
+245 KYGIREGVITYDDI
-257 PDLKQG
+257 
-263 EIFQK
+263 
-268 ILIFDNVY
+268 Y
-276 PSSSLEISDVR
+276 PSITGMKNSAGQAIDEIKSVDAITSETQPTFTVQLYDLGFDLNESL
-287 VRLMWTIGEDG
+287 T
-298 EKVQVGTDNEGNP
+298 TDEA
-311 IYDQYSIWYF
+311 Q
-321 KVPGFVLNNTIY
+321 
-333 SKDNPEGMLISGKAL
+333 L
-348 SVHFESGALQGREF
+348 SMKSGALQGYAFTITKIVKASDGSYTLTLGRNTLEEADTDNFTVPNKDWNMKAGDKFVLLNILMPQEYIRAAENRLLERAKEYIAKYSSTNYSYNIGVDEIFMARNANFYNEIMEGKRLTVNDPEMGIDHENVIIQSLSIKEGEGLIPTF
-362 ELIYHDKAETVSS
+362 EVTLNNEPS
-375 ADGTSVILTPG
+375 ASTLERIQGQISEIETSV
-386 DYEIKFKEEGTYIIP
+386 
-401 AITSLIP
+401 
-408 NNGDEIILFNIR
+408 NN
-420 MPEEYTGS
+420 
-428 AYLELES
+428 
-435 EMNKEIS
+435 K
-442 RLSSDLNNYQF
+442 F
-453 SSNPISFS
+453 SSQS
-461 ENNPDL
+461 EL
-467 SIGRKITYVNG
+467 SKQYRKKLDKVVWDRNLEERVDDNG
-478 GYSFSTRVIK
+478 KEYLF
-488 LVTKIDFKYIQSIT
+488 LTKPLI
-502 VGNEKIKGNTQEL
+502 
-515 KEEVISANKDINLLS
+515 
-530 VLNDM
+530 
-535 TTSLTQS
+535 
-542 YNRTQQM
+542 
-549 MLDGFAAIKNIWQ
+549 
-562 FKEDESGAKYAYSKF
+562 
-577 PVVTAYGVTMYAGA
+577 TAYGVTMYAGA

-623 NANGIVVNG
+623 TANGIVVNG

-648 PTSLEWDNISGKP
+648 PTSLEWGNISGKP

-701 PTYNFSEIQNKPTT
+701 PTYDFSEIQNKPTT
-715 LAGYGIT
+715 IAGYGIT

-728 DISGLLADYVTKSGA
+728 DISGLLTDYVTKSGA

-748 VKSFIN
+748 IKSFIN

-830 NGTTYS
+830 NETTYS

-862 KQPNKPSYSFDELSS
+862 KQPNKPSYSFGELSS

-892 KSDADGKYVL
+892 KTDA
-902 KAGDTVTGDLSV
+902 
-914 AGQLFAGNEQFVAT
+914 
-928 LLYTFIG
+928 
-935 RDKGIYFSN
+935 
-944 DANNGSL
+944 
-951 YVNTHYDRS
+951 
-960 HQAGSFI
+960 
-967 INEANGVVTFQN
+967 
-979 NPTVKSNTI
+979 
-988 LHTGNYAGVL
+988 

-1112 TLLMSNDSDVY
+1112 KLLFN
-1123 GRSAANS
+1123 ANS
-1130 GAAYIIGYRD
+1130 SIDLVYIPRT
-1140 KTISGFVMHDIS
+1140 KSAISF
-1152 QHNNAKAL
+1152 NNAGSNR
-1160 YIQTN
+1160 IGINFT
-1165 GYDSPND
+1165 D
-1172 TGGLAIT
+1172 
-1179 NDCVT
+1179 
-1184 AFGAGDNG
+1184 GDGNLRIAKTDINQDWVSG
-1192 SVFRV
+1192 
-1197 LNEDDVNL
+1197 DVNILL
-1205 GALFNVAKDG
+1205 GSNNYKVIH
-1215 TLTRL
+1215 T
-1220 GHKIFDNGN
+1220 GN

-1239 AFTTWGNEQVI
+1239 AFTAWGNEQVI

-1260 PVVITIS
+1260 PVVITIDGT
-1267 HSKTWNSRIAIH
+1267 KTWNSRISIY

-1292 HGNGTSSMWAMY
+1292 HNNGTSSMWAMY

-1348 RGGGCEYT
+1348 RGGGCEYR
-1356 VCTDYRGGINVY
+1356 VCTDYRRGVNVY

-1396 NLVSYDY
+1396 NMESYDY

-1412 TPRSLWGQTF
+1412 TPRYIFSKPF
-1422 DGTGNVN
+1422 DGTNNVTGGAKFANICIETDNNGNDSERRSEIN
-1429 GTIHVNS
+1429 NYNS
-1436 GGIYP
+1436 VLYLQLDSPNNLSCCVGG
-1441 IILRNSGGSECSI
+1441 
-1454 DYQCSG
+1454 
-1460 EHFVAGVYPDRFFI
+1460 
-1474 WRENG
+1474 
-1479 GEIASFLSN
+1479 
-1488 GNVGIGTA
+1488 GNVGIGTT
-1496 SPSYKLHV
+1496 SPSNKLHV
-1504 NGDILANGWL
+1504 NGNIG
-1514 RTYGDVGWVSETYGG
+1514 V
-1529 GIYMEDTTWVKVYN
+1529 
-1543 NKHFQCNGTIFGYRY
+1543 NGTIYFSTLAGGNERDLLYEQMADNDLFRIRCGGPSNQGWVEIATADDGTEPIYVRQY
-1558 TTDNNAA
+1558 TG
-1565 AFSFDKPGSYMAG
+1565 AFSSVTRTLTLLD
-1578 IGSGGSANLVR
+1578 GSGNTICPGNL
-1589 LGPCDSTG
+1589 
-1597 GWYDWGGQTWQLYG
+1597 
-1611 NFLTTGGIT
+1611 LTNGGIT

-1644 DLFDYTFKTDEKC
+1644 DLFDYIFKTDEKC
-1657 KVRAGTSAQYWNAF
+1657 KVRAGTSAQYWNVF

-1692 TTCVLSIAKHFQ
+1692 TTCVLSMAKHFQ

>member
-12 LLSVPITESCEHVE
+12 LLSVLITESCEHVE

-42 SDILPMGAYI
+42 SDTLPLGAYI

-67 IQKSEEE
+67 IQKSEGE

-84 VMYWA
+84 VISWT
-89 KVSFFMYTY
+89 KVPFFMYTY
-98 SSDDVIIGRE
+98 SSDDAITGRE

-119 FMSSICKAIKNETGE
+119 FMLSICKAIKNETGE

-152 QSVDIYSSLNSIAN
+152 QSVDIFSSLNSIAN
-166 AFETEWWID
+166 AFETEWWVD
-175 KANKVIHLS
+175 KVNKVIHLS

-199 ITVPTVKVGK
+199 ITVPTVTAGK

-245 PVKYPNGYKDIR
+245 PAKYPNGYKDVR

-263 EIFQK
+263 EIFPK

-298 EKVQVGTDNEGNP
+298 EKVQVGTDDDGNP

-420 MPEEYTGS
+420 MPEEYVGS

-435 EMNKEIS
+435 EMNKDIA

-478 GYSFSTRVIK
+478 EYSFSTRVIK

-549 MLDGFAAIKNIWQ
+549 MLEGFAAIKNIWQ
-562 FKEDESGAKYAYSKF
+562 LKEDSNGNKYAFSAYQ
-577 PVVTAYGVTMYAGA
+577 VVTERSITMYAQGPHS
-591 DVQVPSIY
+591 DLPSIY

-623 NANGIVVNG
+623 TANGIVVNG

-648 PTSLEWDNISGKP
+648 PSLSGYATEQWVNNTLSGYATSSSLSQLSAKVDNFLEGTDTDGIINKWKELESFLAGQTQT
-661 SWIGSTKPSYSWDEI
+661 STLAELL
-676 GGKPSVFPTNW
+676 SVKA
-687 ENVSDKPSWIGATK
+687 DKA
-701 PTYNFSEIQNKPTT
+701 TT

-748 VKSFIN
+748 IKSFIN

-862 KQPNKPSYSFDELSS
+862 KQPNKPSYSFGELSS
-877 HPTTLGG
+877 HPTTLSG
-884 YGITDAYT
+884 YGITDAVTIDTHQQIYGSKEFRQT
-892 KSDADGKYVL
+892 VFIDTQSDVKLIMRDDDNHALIGAANSKGSVL
-902 KAGDTVTGDLSV
+902 
-914 AGQLFAGNEQFVAT
+914 
-928 LLYTFIG
+928 
-935 RDKGIYFSN
+935 
-944 DANNGSL
+944 
-951 YVNTHYDRS
+951 
-960 HQAGSFI
+960 
-967 INEANGVVTFQN
+967 
-979 NPTVKSNTI
+979 
-988 LHTGNYAGVL
+988 
-998 DSRYFRHIGDT
+998 
-1009 YEDGRNTGWIGFG
+1009 
-1022 TGTYIEA
+1022 
-1029 YPDGIAH
+1029 
-1036 KIYSYGQVTSF
+1036 
-1047 NSSYSRLELYSTHTS
+1047 SRLGYYGDRWGIDGYKILTTNNYSAEL
-1062 SDPND
+1062 
-1067 GNNGIQFRSGWNDDK
+1067 
-1082 KSWRMLLDEVNYLHY
+1082 
-1097 TDNRYVN
+1097 DNRYVN

-1112 TLLMSNDSDVY
+1112 NLLFNADSGIDLVSIP
-1123 GRSAANS
+1123 RTKSA
-1130 GAAYIIGYRD
+1130 
-1140 KTISGFVMHDIS
+1140 ISF
-1152 QHNNAKAL
+1152 NNAGSNR
-1160 YIQTN
+1160 IGINFT
-1165 GYDSPND
+1165 D
-1172 TGGLAIT
+1172 
-1179 NDCVT
+1179 
-1184 AFGAGDNG
+1184 GDGNLRIAKTDINQDWVSG
-1192 SVFRV
+1192 
-1197 LNEDDVNL
+1197 DVNILL
-1205 GALFNVAKDG
+1205 GSNNYKVWHA
-1215 TLTRL
+1215 
-1220 GHKIFDNGN
+1220 GN
-1229 KRDMFSSMNE
+1229 KRDMFSSMNK

-1260 PVVITIS
+1260 PVVITIDS
-1267 HSKTWNSRIAIH
+1267 TKTWNSRISIY

-1292 HGNGTSSMWAMY
+1292 HDNGTSSMWAMY
-1304 EGRYH
+1304 EGRYK

-1321 YVRQP
+1321 YVRQQ

-1334 EHAGNSVGALVVYL
+1334 ELASNSVGALVVYL

-1488 GNVGIGTA
+1488 GNVGIGSIST
-1496 SPSYKLHV
+1496 SGNKLYV
-1504 NGDILANGWL
+1504 NGD
-1514 RTYGDVGWVSETYGG
+1514 VGVA
-1529 GIYMEDTTWVKVYN
+1529 
-1543 NKHFQCNGTIFGYRY
+1543 GTICFE
-1558 TTDNNAA
+1558 
-1565 AFSFDKPGSYMAG
+1565 
-1578 IGSGGSANLVR
+1578 ILSGGSERNLLYQQMADNDLFRIRCGGPSNQGWVEIATADDGTEPIYVR
-1589 LGPCDSTG
+1589 QYTG
-1597 GWYDWGGQTWQLYG
+1597 RFASITRTLTLLDGSG
-1611 NFLTTGGIT
+1611 NTICPGNLLTNGGIT

-1692 TTCVLSIAKHFQ
+1692 TTCVLSMAKHFQ
-1704 RFLIEDFNNHETRI
+1704 RFLMEDFNNHETRI

>member
-199 ITVPTVKVGK
+199 ITVPTVTVGK

-577 PVVTAYGVTMYAGA
+577 PVVTAYGVTMYSGA

-623 NANGIVVNG
+623 TANGIVVNG
-632 NTYTPNEDGII
+632 NTYTPNDDGI
-643 TLPNY
+643 
-648 PTSLEWDNISGKP
+648 
-661 SWIGSTKPSYSWDEI
+661 
-676 GGKPSVFPTNW
+676 
-687 ENVSDKPSWIGATK
+687 
-701 PTYNFSEIQNKPTT
+701 
-715 LAGYGIT
+715 
-722 DAYTKN
+722 
-728 DISGLLADYVTKSGA
+728 
-743 QDITG
+743 
-748 VKSFIN
+748 
-754 GLNIGDILVKKHS
+754 
-767 DGVVELDGDLILTGS
+767 
-782 LTMFAQG
+782 
-789 SHTASTILDALP
+789 
-801 IDNTT
+801 
-806 LSKEGGV
+806 
-813 LSVIGGVGGG
+813 
-823 SVDGIIL
+823 
-830 NGTTYS
+830 
-836 PDETTK
+836 
-842 LITLPNYPTT
+842 ITLPNYPTT

-862 KQPNKPSYSFDELSS
+862 KQPNKPSYSFGELSS

-988 LHTGNYAGVL
+988 LHTGNYAG
-998 DSRYFRHIGDT
+998 
-1009 YEDGRNTGWIGFG
+1009 
-1022 TGTYIEA
+1022 
-1029 YPDGIAH
+1029 
-1036 KIYSYGQVTSF
+1036 
-1047 NSSYSRLELYSTHTS
+1047 EL
-1062 SDPND
+1062 
-1067 GNNGIQFRSGWNDDK
+1067 
-1082 KSWRMLLDEVNYLHY
+1082 
-1097 TDNRYVN
+1097 DNRYVN

-1112 TLLMSNDSDVY
+1112 KLLFNADSGIDLISIP
-1123 GRSAANS
+1123 RTKSA
-1130 GAAYIIGYRD
+1130 
-1140 KTISGFVMHDIS
+1140 ISF
-1152 QHNNAKAL
+1152 NNAGSNR
-1160 YIQTN
+1160 IGINFT
-1165 GYDSPND
+1165 D
-1172 TGGLAIT
+1172 
-1179 NDCVT
+1179 
-1184 AFGAGDNG
+1184 GDGNLRIAKTDINRDWVSG
-1192 SVFRV
+1192 
-1197 LNEDDVNL
+1197 DVNIL
-1205 GALFNVAKDG
+1205 
-1215 TLTRL
+1215 
-1220 GHKIFDNGN
+1220 
-1229 KRDMFSSMNE
+1229 
-1239 AFTTWGNEQVI
+1239 
-1250 NVEGD
+1250 
-1255 ANTYY
+1255 
-1260 PVVITIS
+1260 
-1267 HSKTWNSRIAIH
+1267 
-1279 KNLGSR
+1279 LGSNN
-1285 TPSYPGN
+1285 YKV
-1292 HGNGTSSMWAMY
+1292 W
-1304 EGRYH
+1304 
-1309 GWDGNS
+1309 
-1315 GYIVTK
+1315 
-1321 YVRQP
+1321 
-1326 YANLISKA
+1326 
-1334 EHAGNSVGALVVYL
+1334 HAGNDGSGSGLDADLLDGKHLHQGQWDSICYI
-1348 RGGGCEYT
+1348 GG
-1356 VCTDYRGGINVY
+1356 D
-1368 YERTEISGDSNYPVY
+1368 
-1383 VEPTTSVGNQGVL
+1383 GVL
-1396 NLVSYDY
+1396 EIGKYIDFHEEQGMSSDFSCRIMTQGDY
-1403 LVQKAVRLE
+1403 QNTLFLPTSSGTLATLGDNVASATKLQ
-1412 TPRSLWGQTF
+1412 TPRTIFSKPF
-1422 DGTGNVN
+1422 DGTNNVTGGAKFVNICIETDNNGND
-1429 GTIHVNS
+1429 S
-1436 GGIYP
+1436 E
-1441 IILRNSGGSECSI
+1441 RGSEINNYVDSLYLQYVSSYNLIC
-1454 DYQCSG
+1454 CM
-1460 EHFVAGVYPDRFFI
+1460 
-1474 WRENG
+1474 G
-1479 GEIASFLSN
+1479 G
-1488 GNVGIGTA
+1488 GNVGIGTP
-1496 SPSYKLHV
+1496 SPSFKLHV
-1504 NGDILANGWL
+1504 NGDIGVVG
-1514 RTYGDVGWVSETYGG
+1514 TIDYGYLTGGNERNLLYQQMADNDFFRIRCGGPSNQGWVEIATADDGTEP
-1529 GIYMEDTTWVKVYN
+1529 IYVR
-1543 NKHFQCNGTIFGYRY
+1543 QY
-1558 TTDNNAA
+1558 TGEFASVTRTLTLLD
-1565 AFSFDKPGSYMAG
+1565 
-1578 IGSGGSANLVR
+1578 GSGNTHVPGMLFSNYHSCAWDGNGDIGGLGNYTNGDLTLSSLRRGMYLRLVATNSSIAFITTGNSGSIAASI
-1589 LGPCDSTG
+1589 D
-1597 GWYDWGGQTWQLYG
+1597 QYG
-1611 NFLTTGGIT
+1611 NFLATGGIT

-1692 TTCVLSIAKHFQ
+1692 TTCVLSMAKHFQ